1 MEETVRRQYIYRGKI
16 LNLRKDDVVADGR
29 PTTREV
35 VEHRG
40 GCAVLCVERGSV
52 LLVKQYRYAYGEVLT
67 ELPAGKVEEGE
78 DPAVT
83 AARELSE
90 ETEDTAEQIRLLYV
104 IYPTPGYTD
113 EKLYIYGGGGTERGR
128 VSSRRGRGSDR
139 FLAALRRGAR
149 DGSARRDPGRKD
161 GDRTAFPRARNE
173 GKGREKIIPLRL
185 GEREIW
191 FGRI

>member
-40 GCAVLCVERGSV
+40 GCAVLCVEGGSV

-78 DPAVT
+78 DSAVT

-90 ETEDTAEQIRLLYV
+90 ETGYTAEQIRLLYV

-113 EKLYIYGGGGTERGR
+113 EKLYIYGAEGLSAGASHPDEGEEVTAFWLPFEEALAMVQRGEI
-128 VSSRRGRGSDR
+128 
-139 FLAALRRGAR
+139 R
-149 DGSARRDPGRKD
+149 DGKTVIALLSHAL
-161 GDRTAFPRARNE
+161 AM
-173 GKGREKIIPLRL
+173 REKD
-185 GEREIW
+185 EKK
-191 FGRI
+191 

>member
-40 GCAVLCVERGSV
+40 GCAVLCVEQGSV

-90 ETEDTAEQIRLLYV
+90 ETGYTAEQIRLLYV

-113 EKLYIYGGGGTERGR
+113 EKLYIYGAEGLSAGASHPDEGEEVTAFWLPFEEALAMVQRGEI
-128 VSSRRGRGSDR
+128 
-139 FLAALRRGAR
+139 R
-149 DGSARRDPGRKD
+149 DGKTVIALLSHAL
-161 GDRTAFPRARNE
+161 AM
-173 GKGREKIIPLRL
+173 REKD
-185 GEREIW
+185 EKK
-191 FGRI
+191 

>member
-67 ELPAGKVEEGE
+67 VLPAGKVEEGE

-90 ETEDTAEQIRLLYV
+90 ETGYTAEQIRLLYV

-113 EKLYIYGGGGTERGR
+113 EKLYIYGAEGLSAGASHPDEGEEVTAFWLPFKEALAMVQRGEI
-128 VSSRRGRGSDR
+128 
-139 FLAALRRGAR
+139 R
-149 DGSARRDPGRKD
+149 DGKTVIALLSHAL
-161 GDRTAFPRARNE
+161 AM
-173 GKGREKIIPLRL
+173 REKD
-185 GEREIW
+185 EKK
-191 FGRI
+191 

>member
-35 VEHRG
+35 VEHQG

-90 ETEDTAEQIRLLYV
+90 ETGYTAEQIRLLYV

-113 EKLYIYGGGGTERGR
+113 EKLYIYGAEGLSAGASHPDEGEEVTAFWLPFEEALAMVQRGEI
-128 VSSRRGRGSDR
+128 
-139 FLAALRRGAR
+139 R
-149 DGSARRDPGRKD
+149 DGKTVIALLSHAL
-161 GDRTAFPRARNE
+161 AM
-173 GKGREKIIPLRL
+173 REKD
-185 GEREIW
+185 EKK
-191 FGRI
+191 

>member
-90 ETEDTAEQIRLLYV
+90 ETGYSVGALSLAYLTCNRFDIFPIVGVSRLSQIESLREAGDARISLEQAV
-104 IYPTPGYTD
+104 
-113 EKLYIYGGGGTERGR
+113 
-128 VSSRRGRGSDR
+128 
-139 FLAALRRGAR
+139 ALR
-149 DGSARRDPGRKD
+149 
-161 GDRTAFPRARNE
+161 E
-173 GKGREKIIPLRL
+173 V
-185 GEREIW
+185 
-191 FGRI
+191 

>member
-40 GCAVLCVERGSV
+40 GCAVLSVERGSV

-90 ETEDTAEQIRLLYV
+90 ETGYTAEQIRLLYV

-113 EKLYIYGGGGTERGR
+113 EKLYIYGAEGLSAGASHPDEGEEVTAFWLPFEEALAMVQRGEI
-128 VSSRRGRGSDR
+128 
-139 FLAALRRGAR
+139 R
-149 DGSARRDPGRKD
+149 DGKTVIALLSHAL
-161 GDRTAFPRARNE
+161 AM
-173 GKGREKIIPLRL
+173 REKD
-185 GEREIW
+185 EKK
-191 FGRI
+191 